1 MKTLLKKGLLLLFVS
16 LTSFVSG
23 QIVLPQFETPE
34 LLDSLNDNSEEGMPV
49 PFNNGDGIYFVKTYV
64 DGNLK
69 QRTHGQDVYTSHRID
84 GVWQAP
90 QNDFDEINDWGNN
103 AVIGVS
109 EDGNRV
115 YIFNSIQS
123 RRKLSRGLAFIEK
136 EEDGSWG
143 KLQKLEVEGLEI
155 GRGYYSF
162 YINPSETTLMI
173 SMAPSDTTLDED
185 LFVSLKQDDDT
196 WGAPIH
202 LGNQLNTPNYEV
214 SPFIAADNKT
224 LYFSSNGHG
233 GYGASDIFVSYRL
246 DDTWENWTAPKNLGK
261 TINSVG
267 FEAYFII
274 ANEKEVYFASNRDQ
288 QYSDLYY
295 TTITQQLAYKAEDL
309 EEEAEEES
317 STKMDKLVAGEFT
330 IEGMPVENVE
340 LEIIDEDGVL
350 IDEVTTDSDGQF
362 SYSKLDP
369 DKIYLVRI
377 KEDDK
382 TQYGGG
388 QVYFVDDEGEKVGK
402 FVKDKQGDFAEKGES
417 PTKEKVQG
425 VYNYNKLPVAQ
436 ASLVVVDESGFP
448 MDTIYTDDEGK
459 FNYEAVD
466 STENYAII
474 PMETD
479 DKELEEI
486 DLFLADE
493 KGGRLESLPV
503 TTEILALRPMKR
515 ISKKYDEAEPENL
528 VYSQFTLK
536 GLPVENVKL
545 EIFDSKGEK
554 VDEVVTDAYGNF
566 SYEKL
571 NPDEVYVIRIA
582 EEDLEDFSG
591 GKVYFVDKEGVKT
604 GRYVQ
609 QADSSYA
616 TEGMVLNPAL
626 IKGVYLYKQLPAE
639 DVGLGVVD
647 DNGFLLDTVYT
658 DNEGVFEYE
667 SLSAEEDYSIVLMET
682 EGVVEE
688 DLDIYLI
695 DEAGQKIESQELKEG
710 LLTRKPMASL
720 HEKNVIYSQ
729 LTLKGMPAENIKLE
743 IYDDEGE
750 LVDEVVTDEDGLFSY
765 EKLDIQKNYMVK
777 IAEVDIGDFSGT
789 KVYFVDQE
797 GNKKGRY
804 DSGEDKTFIEKDTT
818 KKQDVIKGVYANN
831 KKPNE
836 PVKLGIFDESGF
848 LVDSVTTKKDG
859 SFEVEGLD
867 SNEVFS
873 VVLMDADSVV
883 QEELDLYLTD
893 QKGNKIEA
901 QPIKQGLMVRKPM
914 ASLVD
919 KSMVYGQFV
928 YKGLPVE
935 NVKLEIYDDEG
946 TLVDE
951 VVTDAYGNFKYTK
964 LDPEKVYFVK
974 LAEED
979 VDVFGNSKVY
989 FTDDEGT
996 KTGRFVETEK
1006 GVFSEKA
1013 AKADQERILGV
1024 FTYKSEPVKKAG
1036 IIIVDENGIPID
1048 TFYTDNYGKFE
1059 FFMVDED
1066 EDYSLIP
1073 MNVENVKLEQ
1083 IDLYLTNDAGER
1095 IRTLKVEKAKLEYLV
1110 NNSDSKSE
1118 LDKSQN
1124 KDNSNEAD
1132 IYYIYF
1138 NFNQYALSEN
1148 DRGILDL
1155 VIDVLKEYKSANV
1168 QLVGHTDNVGSD
1180 AVNMRFGE
1188 VRAISAMR
1196 YLKAHGISEDRIS
1209 IESKGETMPI
1219 ASNETSEG
1227 RAKNRRVEVSL
1238 IPTNLSNQQRT
1249 R

>member
-1 MKTLLKKGLLLLFVS
+1 MRTLLKKGLLIFFIS
-16 LTSFVSG
+16 LTSILSG
-23 QIVLPQFETPE
+23 QISLPQFEAPE
-34 LLDSLNDNSEEGMPV
+34 LLDSLNDNAEESMPV
-49 PFNNGDGIYFVKTYV
+49 PFNNGNGLYFVKTYV

-69 QRTHGQDVYTSHRID
+69 QRTQGQEVYTAQRVD
-84 GVWQAP
+84 GEWQAP
-90 QNDFDEINDWGNN
+90 KNSFDEINDWGNN
-103 AVIGVS
+103 AVVGVS
-109 EDGNRV
+109 DDGNRV
-115 YIFNSIQS
+115 YVFNSIQS
-123 RRKLSRGLAFIEK
+123 RRKLSRGLAYIEK

-143 KLQKLEVEGLEI
+143 KLQKLEVEGLDI
-155 GRGYYSF
+155 GEGYYSF

-185 LFVSLKQDDDT
+185 LFVSLKQANDT

-202 LGNQLNTPNYEV
+202 LGNEINTKNYEI
-214 SPFIAADNKT
+214 SPFLAKDNKT

-233 GYGASDIFVSYRL
+233 GFGASDIFVSYRL
-246 DDTWENWTAPKNLGK
+246 DDTWENWTSPKNLGK

-267 FEAYFII
+267 FEAYFSI

-295 TTITQQLAYKAEDL
+295 TTITKQLIYNPEDDGK
-309 EEEAEEES
+309 EEQEES
-317 STKMDKLVAGEFT
+317 TPKMNKLVAGEFT

-350 IDEVTTDSDGQF
+350 IEEVTTDVYGQF
-362 SYSKLDP
+362 TYSKLDP
-369 DKIYLVRI
+369 EKVYLVRI

-382 TQYGGG
+382 SQYGGG
-388 QVYFVDDEGEKVGK
+388 QVYFIDDEGEKVGK
-402 FVKDKQGDFAEKGES
+402 FVKDSQGDFAEKGDS

-425 VYNYNKLPVAQ
+425 IYTYNKLPVAR

-459 FNYEAVD
+459 FDYEAVD
-466 STENYAII
+466 STEKYAII

-479 DKELEEI
+479 DKELNEI

-493 KGGRLESLPV
+493 KGARLETLPV
-503 TTEILALRPMKR
+503 TTETLALRPMKK
-515 ISKKYDEAEPENL
+515 ISKDYDEAEPEKL

-545 EIFDSKGEK
+545 EIFDSQGEK
-554 VDEVVTDAYGNF
+554 VEEVVTDAYGNF
-566 SYEKL
+566 SYQKL
-571 NPDEVYVIRIA
+571 NPDEVYIIRIA
-582 EEDLEDFSG
+582 EEDIEDFSG
-591 GKVYFVDKEGVKT
+591 GKVYFVDKEGEKI

-609 QADSSYA
+609 RADSSYA
-616 TEGMVLNPAL
+616 TEGMVLNPTL

-639 DVGLGVVD
+639 DVGLGVLD

-658 DNEGVFEYE
+658 DDEGIFEYE

-682 EGVVEE
+682 EGVIEE

-695 DEAGQKIESQELKEG
+695 DEEGQRIESQELKEG
-710 LLTRKPMASL
+710 LLIRKPQASL
-720 HEKNVIYSQ
+720 IEKNVVYSQ

-789 KVYFVDQE
+789 KVYFVDQA

-804 DSGEDKTFIEKDTT
+804 DSGGDETFIEKDTS
-818 KKQDVIKGVYANN
+818 KKQEIIKGVYANN
-831 KKPNE
+831 KKPNQ

-848 LVDSVTTKKDG
+848 LVDSVTTKNDG

-873 VVLMDADSVV
+873 VVLMEADSVD
-883 QEELDLYLTD
+883 QEDLDLYLTD
-893 QKGNKIEA
+893 KEGNKIDA
-901 QPIKQGLMVRKPM
+901 KPIKQGLMVRKPM

-919 KSMVYGQFV
+919 KSMIYGQFI
-928 YKGLPVE
+928 YEGLPVE

-979 VDVFGNSKVY
+979 VDIFGNSKMY
-989 FTDDEGT
+989 FTNDEGT

-1013 AKADQERILGV
+1013 AIEDQERIIGV

-1036 IIIVDENGIPID
+1036 IIIVDENGVPID
-1048 TFYTDNYGKFE
+1048 TFYTDSYGKFE

-1066 EDYSLIP
+1066 EEYSLIP
-1073 MNVENVKLEQ
+1073 MNVENVQLEQ

-1095 IRTLKVEKAKLEYLV
+1095 IRTLQVEKAKIEYLV

-1118 LDKSQN
+1118 LEKKQN
-1124 KDNSNEAD
+1124 KQNPNETD

-1138 NFNQYALSEN
+1138 QFNQYALSEN

-1155 VIDVLKEYKSANV
+1155 VIDVLKNYSSANV
-1168 QLVGHTDNVGSD
+1168 ELVGHTDNIGSD

-1196 YLKAHGISEDRIS
+1196 YLKRHGISEDRIS
-1209 IESKGETMPI
+1209 IESKGETMPV

-1227 RAKNRRVEVSL
+1227 RAKNRRVEVS
-1238 IPTNLSNQQRT
+1238 IIQSNLSNQQRT

>member
-1 MKTLLKKGLLLLFVS
+1 MRTLLKKGLLLFCICF
-16 LTSFVSG
+16 TSYLSG
-23 QIVLPQFETPE
+23 QISLPQFETPE
-34 LLDSLNDNSEEGMPV
+34 PLDSLNDNAEEAMPV
-49 PFNNGDGIYFVKTYV
+49 PFNNGNGLYFVKTYV

-69 QRTHGQDVYTSHRID
+69 QRTHGQEVYTSQKVD
-84 GVWQAP
+84 GEWQTP
-90 QNDFDEINDWGNN
+90 INNFDEINDWGNN

-109 EDGNRV
+109 KDGNRV
-115 YIFNSIQS
+115 YVFNSIHS

-143 KLQKLEVEGLEI
+143 KLKKLEVDGLDI
-155 GRGYYSF
+155 GEGYYSF

-185 LFVSLKQDDDT
+185 LFVSLKQADNT

-202 LGNQLNTPNYEV
+202 LGNQLNTANYEI
-214 SPFIAADNKT
+214 SPFIAEDNKT
-224 LYFSSNGHG
+224 LYFSSNGLG

-246 DDTWENWTAPKNLGK
+246 DETWENWTEPKNLGK
-261 TINSVG
+261 TINSAG

-274 ANEKEVYFASNRDQ
+274 TNEKEVYFSSNRDQ
-288 QYSDLYY
+288 QFSDLYY
-295 TTITQQLAYKAEDL
+295 TTITQQLAYKPRGG
-309 EEEAEEES
+309 EEEEKEDS
-317 STKMDKLVAGEFT
+317 PKMDKLVAGEFT

-350 IDEVTTDSDGQF
+350 IDEVTTDADGQF

-369 DKIYLVRI
+369 DKVYLVRV

-402 FVKDKQGDFAEKGES
+402 FVKDSQGDFAEKGES
-417 PTKEKVQG
+417 PTKEKIQG
-425 VYNYNKLPVAQ
+425 VYNHKKLPVAQ
-436 ASLVVVDESGFP
+436 ASLIVVDESGFP

-466 STENYAII
+466 STEKYSII

-479 DKELEEI
+479 DKELKEI

-493 KGGRLESLPV
+493 KGNRLESLPV
-503 TTEILALRPMKR
+503 TVEILSLLPVKR
-515 ISKKYDEAEPENL
+515 ITKKYDEPEPKNL

-545 EIFDSKGEK
+545 EIFDSQGEK
-554 VDEVVTDAYGNF
+554 VDETETDAYGNF

-591 GKVYFVDKEGVKT
+591 GKVYFVDKEGEKT

-616 TEGMVLNPAL
+616 TEGVVLNPAL
-626 IKGVYLYKQLPAE
+626 IKGIYLYKQLPAE

-658 DNEGVFEYE
+658 DTAGIFEYE

-682 EGVVEE
+682 EGIVED

-695 DEAGQKIESQELKEG
+695 DEQGQKVESQELKEG
-710 LLTRKPMASL
+710 LLIRKPQASL
-720 HEKNVIYSQ
+720 IERNVIYSQ

-804 DSGEDKTFIEKDTT
+804 DTGEDKTFVEKDTS
-818 KKQDVIKGVYANN
+818 KKSEVIKGVYANN
-831 KKPNE
+831 QKPNE

-873 VVLMDADSVV
+873 VVLMEADSVE

-893 QKGNKIEA
+893 EKGNRIEA
-901 QPIKQGLMVRKPM
+901 KPIKQGLMVRKPM
-914 ASLVD
+914 ATLVD
-919 KSMVYGQFV
+919 KSMIYGQFV
-928 YKGLPVE
+928 YEGLPVE
-935 NVKLEIYDDEG
+935 NVKLEVYDDEG

-964 LDPEKVYFVK
+964 LDPDKVYFVK

-979 VDVFGNSKVY
+979 VDIFGKSKVY

-1006 GVFSEKA
+1006 GVYSEKA
-1013 AKADQERILGV
+1013 AIEDQERILGA
-1024 FTYKSEPVKKAG
+1024 FTYKSEPVKNAG
-1036 IIIVDENGIPID
+1036 IIIVDENGVPID

-1059 FFMVDED
+1059 FLMVDED
-1066 EDYSLIP
+1066 EEYSLIP
-1073 MNVENVKLEQ
+1073 MNVEDVQLEH

-1095 IRTLKVEKAKLEYLV
+1095 IRTLQVEKAKIEYLV
-1110 NNSDSKSE
+1110 NNSDSKNE
-1118 LDKSQN
+1118 LD
-1124 KDNSNEAD
+1124 SNQKEEIPDESD

-1138 NFNQYALSEN
+1138 QFNQYALSEN

-1155 VIDVLKEYKSANV
+1155 VIEVLKNYSSANV
-1168 QLVGHTDNVGSD
+1168 QLVGHTDNIGTD

-1196 YLKAHGISEDRIS
+1196 YLKAHGISENRIS
-1209 IESKGETMPI
+1209 IESKGETMPV
-1219 ASNETSEG
+1219 ASNETAQFS
-1227 RAKNRRVEVSL
+1227 
-1238 IPTNLSNQQRT
+1238 
-1249 R
+1249 